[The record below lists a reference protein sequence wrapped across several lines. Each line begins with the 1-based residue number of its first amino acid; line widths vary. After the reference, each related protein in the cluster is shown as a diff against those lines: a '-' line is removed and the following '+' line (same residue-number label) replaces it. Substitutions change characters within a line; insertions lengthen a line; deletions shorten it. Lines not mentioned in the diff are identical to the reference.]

1 MKCLS
6 IVGARPQFIKA
17 SPLTIALRKRND
29 EILVHTGQHYDHGM
43 SDVFFEDLGIPA
55 PDYHLG
61 IGSGSHG
68 VQTGAMLKA
77 VEEVLQKELPD
88 VVIVY
93 GDTNSTLAAALAA
106 AKLHIPVAHV
116 EAGLRSFNRTMPEEI
131 NRVMT
136 DHLSTWL
143 FAPSTVSRDNLGRE
157 GIEAGVH
164 VVGDIMY
171 DALLLHRASAERR
184 SNILTRLELSPR
196 SYYVATIHRAENTDH
211 PDRLRSILQA
221 FQTVKK
227 PVILPLHPRTKKK
240 LNEYAVQAGNNV
252 RCLDPLGYLDMVRL
266 QEHAACVLTDSGGVQ
281 KEAYYLRI
289 PCVTFR
295 TETEWIETVTA
306 GWNIVCG
313 SDTATIVNAVEKM
326 ERCQAPHRSLY
337 GDGRAT
343 ERIVEVLTSRKE

>member
-1 MKCLS
+1 MKCVS

-17 SPLTIALRKRND
+17 SPLTIALRKQND
-29 EILVHTGQHYDHGM
+29 EVLVHTGQHYDHGM
-43 SDVFFEDLGIPA
+43 SDVFFEDLGIPT
-55 PDYHLG
+55 PEYHLG
-61 IGSGSHG
+61 VGSGSHG
-68 VQTGAMLKA
+68 VQTGAILKA
-77 VEEVLQKELPD
+77 VEEVLQKERPD
-88 VVIVY
+88 LVIVY

-116 EAGLRSFNRTMPEEI
+116 EAGLRSFNRAMPEEI

-143 FAPSTVSRDNLGRE
+143 FAPSTVSRDNLRRE
-157 GIEAGVH
+157 GIETGVH

-171 DALLLHRASAERR
+171 DALLLHRESAERR
-184 SNILTRLELSPR
+184 SSVLTRLDLSPR

-211 PDRLRSILQA
+211 PDRLHSIFKA
-221 FQTVKK
+221 FQAVRR
-227 PVILPLHPRTKKK
+227 PVILPLHPRTKRK
-240 LNEYAVQAGNNV
+240 LNEYVVQVGSNV
-252 RCLDPLGYLDMVRL
+252 RCVDPLGYLDMVRL

-295 TETEWIETVTA
+295 TETEWVETVTA

-313 SDTATIVNAVEKM
+313 SDTEAIVNAVDKM
-326 ERCQAPHRSLY
+326 ERCHAPHRSLY
-337 GDGRAT
+337 GDGRTT
-343 ERIVEVLTSRKE
+343 ERIVEALTSRKE

>member
-1 MKCLS
+1 MKCVS

-17 SPLTIALRKRND
+17 SPLTIALRKRSE

-55 PDYHLG
+55 PNYHLG

-68 VQTGAMLKA
+68 MQTGAMLKA
-77 VEEVLQKELPD
+77 VEEVLQKEQPD

-106 AKLHIPVAHV
+106 AKLNIPVAHV
-116 EAGLRSFNRTMPEEI
+116 EAGLRSFNRMMPEEI

-143 FAPSTVSRDNLGRE
+143 FAPSAVSRDNLRRE
-157 GIEAGVH
+157 GIETGVH

-184 SNILTRLELSPR
+184 SNILRRLDLSPR

-240 LNEYAVQAGNNV
+240 LNEYAVHVGNNV
-252 RCLDPLGYLDMVRL
+252 RCMDPLGYLDMVQL

-313 SDTATIVNAVEKM
+313 SDTAAIVNAVDKM

-337 GDGRAT
+337 GDGRTT